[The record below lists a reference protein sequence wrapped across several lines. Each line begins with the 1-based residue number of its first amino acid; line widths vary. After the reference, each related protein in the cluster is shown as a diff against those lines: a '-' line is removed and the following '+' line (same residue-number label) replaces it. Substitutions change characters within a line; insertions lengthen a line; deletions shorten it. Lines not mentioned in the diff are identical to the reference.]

1 MSEID
6 LILKLWPV
14 FTCFA
19 FGIVWFIRL
28 ESKVAYLDKD
38 HSNLVTSV
46 KEKDLAMWSKIDSIQ
61 TTLNQL
67 LQAIARLEGKMDVRN
82 HEE

>member
-1 MSEID
+1 MAELD
-6 LILKLWPV
+6 LILKLWPI
-14 FTCFA
+14 FGCFG
-19 FGIVWFIRL
+19 FGVVWFIRL

-38 HSNLVTSV
+38 HSNLVVAV